1 MLKNA
6 TEFKQCRNLSNVGTT
21 ESCQW
26 TSDRDYGVVVRLV
39 EEIIAPAKNQFGSRS
54 MRNMN

>member
-21 ESCQW
+21 ESCQS
-26 TSDRDYGVVVRLV
+26 TSDRDYGVVVL
-39 EEIIAPAKNQFGSRS
+39 EIAIQG
-54 MRNMN
+54 